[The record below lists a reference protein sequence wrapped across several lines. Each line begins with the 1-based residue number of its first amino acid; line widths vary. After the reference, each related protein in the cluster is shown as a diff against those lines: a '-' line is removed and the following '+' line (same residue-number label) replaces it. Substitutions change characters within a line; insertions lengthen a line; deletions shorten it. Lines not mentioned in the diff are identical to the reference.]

1 MKVNMYSNTG
11 NYNFTA
17 GHDIQS
23 QTMLRP
29 DGLIGPKRLEPDKE
43 ALQE

>member
-29 DGLIGPKRLEPDKE
+29 DGLSGLNRIRKLCRNEY
-43 ALQE
+43 